1 VSRIAAEMS
10 RLLSTTPVD
19 LVIERYALE
28 SGVAGRLC
36 ARFGVP
42 HLLEVNAPI
51 VLEAARHRDLTN
63 VGMWLRREES
73 TFRST
78 RFMMVVS
85 SELERY
91 VHSVAP
97 DAAVTVTPNGVD
109 VELFGSGPRMALG
122 LPPDAVVMGFAGSM
136 RPWHGVEDLVAASAG
151 VLARHTR
158 AVLVLAGDGQ
168 QLPGIRDQVA
178 SLKLN
183 GRVRF
188 LGALEYQQMPAL
200 LRAIDVAAAPYLPSG
215 DFYFSPIKILEYMA
229 SGCAVVY
236 PSIGDLPCIVD
247 GCGLAYRAGD
257 VGELESALER
267 LVTNAVM
274 RGDIGRRA
282 RQRAL
287 EFTWDAVVTSIEN
300 LVRPALASSP

>member
-1 VSRIAAEMS
+1 MRIVYLCADGARNGRGMPILGTKGSSVHVRSITEALQRRGHEVTLLCARLGTGNPDPKIRNIIETGASVSRIAAEMS

-97 DAAVTVTPNGVD
+97 DAAVSSDRNPSMKSHSRSNPG
-109 VELFGSGPRMALG
+109 ECF
-122 LPPDAVVMGFAGSM
+122 FAATARSLRG
-136 RPWHGVEDLVAASAG
+136 AS
-151 VLARHTR
+151 TR
-158 AVLVLAGDGQ
+158 
-168 QLPGIRDQVA
+168 
-178 SLKLN
+178 S
-183 GRVRF
+183 
-188 LGALEYQQMPAL
+188 
-200 LRAIDVAAAPYLPSG
+200 
-215 DFYFSPIKILEYMA
+215 
-229 SGCAVVY
+229 
-236 PSIGDLPCIVD
+236 
-247 GCGLAYRAGD
+247 
-257 VGELESALER
+257 
-267 LVTNAVM
+267 
-274 RGDIGRRA
+274 
-282 RQRAL
+282 
-287 EFTWDAVVTSIEN
+287 
-300 LVRPALASSP
+300 